1 MDSES
6 PALRREV
13 LAVVSI
19 ALQSPAN
26 RPTDRA
32 LRRLGRTPTD
42 DPAADAI
49 RLAME
54 KPGRLTG
61 SLVVPTSD
69 AEAAAA
75 LSALSQQQ
83 RLILLLHHGR
93 HWDEARIARAL
104 GAHHGAEDIRDA
116 EATVSPELR
125 PRLAWEVDQ
134 QLRTIVLGEPP
145 TQLGR
150 LIKGFAALVVGVG
163 VILAFLA
170 FTRASIDRPDLIQLR
185 PGGLVRADSEG
196 ELTRLIEEQVSVA
209 RVTPDNAILYQFT
222 GGPGVAGG
230 SIWYS
235 PRPGERAGQLVGK
248 TGGALGWVEPEY
260 LPAGLNA
267 AHRYAI
273 AITEDTNTDSSG
285 TTTTAHRVVLID
297 PDTGTQTE
305 VADLGESSG
314 DGKSSTSGVKPVFAS
329 YGGPRVL
336 VWMMDAV
343 GLESLPSDELP
354 DCGRWL
360 LFDLEGTELPTPG
373 PVPACDRT
381 ATSLSVPTLNPTGT
395 RLMWLETTGT
405 IASDNPPREGWLSSQ
420 STVLRVLDLENGRR
434 FSAPLNTIDQPTFWA
449 QFTMYSQQTGTLF
462 IDSQEDVAVVS
473 IGIWNPEVSIHNYT
487 TYLVDLVGERIETS
501 ATDGPVTFGH

>member
-1 MDSES
+1 MHSES

-13 LAVVSI
+13 LAVLSI
-19 ALQSPAN
+19 ALQSPAS
-26 RPTDRA
+26 RQTDRT

-54 KPGRLTG
+54 KPGRLAG
-61 SLVVPTSD
+61 SLNVPTSD

-75 LSALSQQQ
+75 LNAMSQRQ
-83 RLILLLHHGR
+83 RLTLLLHHGR
-93 HWDEARIARAL
+93 HWDDARIARAL
-104 GAHHGAEDIRDA
+104 GADHGASYVRDA
-116 EATVSPELR
+116 EAIVSPALR
-125 PRLAWEVDQ
+125 PRLAWEIDH
-134 QLRTIVLGEPP
+134 QLRTIALDESPN
-145 TQLGR
+145 QSGR

-170 FTRASIDRPDLIQLR
+170 FTRVNIDRPDLIQLR

-196 ELTRLIEEQVSVA
+196 QVTRLIEEQVSVA
-209 RVTPDNAILYQFT
+209 KVTADNAVLYQFT

-248 TGGALGWVEPEY
+248 FGGSLGWVEPEY
-260 LPAGLNA
+260 LPAELNST
-267 AHRYAI
+267 HRYAI
-273 AITEDTNTDSSG
+273 AITGVTKPVSSG
-285 TTTTAHRVVLID
+285 TITTHWLVLID

-305 VADLGESSG
+305 VANLGVSSG
-314 DGKSSTSGVKPVFAS
+314 DGESSTGGVKPVFAS

-336 VWMMDAV
+336 AWMMGAV
-343 GLESLPSDELP
+343 ELESLPSHEVS

-360 LFDLEGTELPTPG
+360 LFDLNGTELPAPG
-373 PVPACDRT
+373 PVPACDQN
-381 ATSLSVPTLNPTGT
+381 ATSVSVPTLNPTGT

-405 IASDNPPREGWLSSQ
+405 IADDNPPREGWLSSQ
-420 STVLRVLDLENGRR
+420 STVLRVLDLENGRQ
-434 FSAPLNTIDQPTFWA
+434 FSAPLTTIDQPTFWA
-449 QFTMYSQQTGTLF
+449 QFTMFSQQTGTLF

-473 IGIWNPEVSIHNYT
+473 IGIWNPDVSVHNYT
-487 TYLVDLVGERIETS
+487 TYLIDLVGERIETS